1 MARASNLTMCSFC
14 GKSHSE
20 VRKLIAGPGVYICNE
35 CIDVCSSILE
45 KEMGGAP
52 AKGKTAADKS
62 NFRIPPPAEIVKH
75 LDNFVIGQ
83 ENAKKV
89 LSVAVYNH
97 YQRLRQDQTRVGDEF
112 RDVEIEKSNVL
123 LLGPTGSG
131 KTLLARTLARILDVP
146 FCIVDATTLTEAG
159 YVGED
164 VENIILR
171 LLQAS
176 DFDVARAER
185 GIIYVDE
192 IDKIGRKTENV
203 SITRDVSGEGVQQA
217 LLKILEGTICNVP
230 PQGGRKHPQQEYIQV
245 NTEKIL
251 FVVGGAFVG
260 LEDIIRRRLGRN
272 LLGFHAGND
281 SENLDDS
288 SVNILDRVQPE
299 DLLKFGLIPEFIGR
313 LPVIS
318 SLRKLTEDE
327 LITILTEPRNALVKQ
342 YGKQL
347 AMNGVKLRITRDA
360 LRAFAEEAFRRGTG
374 ARALRS
380 IFERVML
387 EVMFDVPSRDDVEM
401 VTINRQVVL
410 GERAPSLRRKKGAD
424 RNAA

>member
-1 MARASNLTMCSFC
+1 MCSFC

-20 VRKLIAGPGVYICNE
+20 VKKLIAGPGVYICNE
-35 CIDVCSSILE
+35 CIDVCSNILE
-45 KEMGGAP
+45 KEMGVSSS
-52 AKGKTAADKS
+52 KGKTAAEKAG
-62 NFRIPPPAEIVKH
+62 FRIPSPAEILAK
-75 LDNFVIGQ
+75 LNEFAIGQ

-97 YQRLRQDQTRVGDEF
+97 YQRLRQDQGKMDEEF

-131 KTLLARTLARILDVP
+131 KTLLARTLARVLDVP

-217 LLKILEGTICNVP
+217 LLKILEGTVCNVP

-251 FVVGGAFVG
+251 FIVGGAFVG
-260 LEDIIRRRLGRN
+260 LEDIVRRRLGSRT
-272 LLGFHAGND
+272 LGFHSGND
-281 SENLDDS
+281 AENLDS
-288 SVNILDRVQPE
+288 SGINILEKVQPE
-299 DLLKFGLIPEFIGR
+299 DLLHFGLIPEFIGR

-318 SLRKLTEDE
+318 ALRKLTEDE
-327 LITILTEPRNALVKQ
+327 LMSILTEPKNALVKQ

-347 AMNGVKLRITRDA
+347 AMNGVKLRVTRDA
-360 LRAFAEEAFRRGTG
+360 LRALAEEAVRRGTG

-380 IFERVML
+380 IFEKLML
-387 EVMFDVPSRDDVEM
+387 EVMFDIPSRSDIES
-401 VTINRQVVL
+401 VTLNRQVVL
-410 GERAPSLRRKKGAD
+410 GERPPLIRRRKRDD
-424 RNAA
+424 RDAA